1 MQIIGNYLRWMS
13 EQILCRKYIIILKT
27 EKNYKIGIVCYPT
40 YGGSGVVATE
50 LGIALAEKG
59 HEVHF
64 ISYSQPFR
72 LDRVSDKTFFHEVTV
87 PDYPLFDYTPYEL
100 NLTSKLVDVVLHE
113 KIDILHVH
121 YAIPHASAA
130 IQAKHILETY
140 GVKIPIVTTLHGTD
154 ITLLGKDKSFK
165 PVIEYAINKSDAVT
179 SVSLDLKKETLN
191 HFKITKQ
198 IDVIPNFIDS
208 NLYNKDGDKVLR
220 SKFANTQEKILIHV
234 SNLRKV
240 KRVTDVVK
248 IFEIV
253 QKEIPSKLIMIGDG
267 PERIQ
272 AEQLCRKLNIS
283 DRVKFMGKLKSVE
296 EFMSI
301 SDLFLLPSETESFGL
316 VALEAMASGVS
327 VISSNSGGLSE
338 VNIDGL
344 TGYLSEVG
352 DVKQMSENA
361 IKLLSDNEKL
371 EEFKENA
378 FIHSQKFDLPNIL
391 PLYECLYEKLQT
403 NK

>member
-1 MQIIGNYLRWMS
+1 MRITGNYLRWMFG
-13 EQILCRKYIIILKT
+13 QILCRKYLIILET
-27 EKNYKIGIVCYPT
+27 ENNYKIGIVCYPT

-100 NLTSKLVDVVLHE
+100 NLTSKLVDVVRHE

-140 GVKIPIVTTLHGTD
+140 GINIPIVTTLHGTD

-220 SKFANTQEKILIHV
+220 SKFANTDEKILIHV
-234 SNLRKV
+234 SN
-240 KRVTDVVK
+240 
-248 IFEIV
+248 F
-253 QKEIPSKLIMIGDG
+253 QKSK
-267 PERIQ
+267 
-272 AEQLCRKLNIS
+272 
-283 DRVKFMGKLKSVE
+283 KSNRC
-296 EFMSI
+296 
-301 SDLFLLPSETESFGL
+301 SEDF
-316 VALEAMASGVS
+316 
-327 VISSNSGGLSE
+327 
-338 VNIDGL
+338 
-344 TGYLSEVG
+344 
-352 DVKQMSENA
+352 
-361 IKLLSDNEKL
+361 
-371 EEFKENA
+371 
-378 FIHSQKFDLPNIL
+378 
-391 PLYECLYEKLQT
+391 
-403 NK
+403 